1 MKEVILTIDDLDKAL
16 IVFKKELE
24 NRKIY
29 KWKMKNGNLID
40 VKDMSDTHLQNTI
53 SLLEEQKLLY
63 EI

>member
-1 MKEVILTIDDLDKAL
+1 
-16 IVFKKELE
+16 
-24 NRKIY
+24 
-29 KWKMKNGNLID
+29 MKNGNLID